1 MRRIQFIKLS
11 LPIRIAIALGTVYLI
26 WGSTYLA
33 IRFAIESMPPYL
45 MAGTR
50 FIFAGLVVYIL
61 MRAKGIPA
69 PQKSH
74 WIGATLVGGLLLLG
88 GNGSVVWAEQR
99 VPSGIAALI
108 VATVPLWIVLLDWLW
123 HGGIRPGLRVVSG
136 IALGFTGIF
145 LLISQGDF
153 TSLGNVDLL
162 GAGALILASLSW
174 AIGSLYSR
182 HAHLPPSPFMAI
194 AMQMLAGGVLLVL
207 AGLAG
212 GELARV
218 DISAISLRSWL
229 SWAYLIVF
237 GALVGFTCYIWL
249 LRVAP
254 AARVATYAYVN
265 PVIAVF
271 LGWALADEVVTLQTL
286 FASAII
292 ITAVFL
298 ITSQKIK
305 KAEPIAESEPEPLS
319 DPQTCPAENK
329 VC

>member
-1 MRRIQFIKLS
+1 MGRLLSIKIKL
-11 LPIRIAIALGTVYLI
+11 PVRIAIALGTVYLI

-33 IRFAIESMPPYL
+33 IRFSIESMPPYL
-45 MAGTR
+45 MAGSR
-50 FIFAGLVVYIL
+50 FLIAGGVAYLLVPS
-61 MRAKGIPA
+61 KGVPR
-69 PQKSH
+69 PRKSH
-74 WIGATLVGGLLLLG
+74 WIGAFIVGGLLLLG

-123 HGGIRPGLRVVSG
+123 HGGVRPGIRVITGLV
-136 IALGFTGIF
+136 LGFLGMF
-145 LLISQGDF
+145 LLITQGDLSQF
-153 TSLGNVDLL
+153 GHIDLL
-162 GAGALILASLSW
+162 GAGVLILASFSW

-194 AMQMLAGGVLLVL
+194 AMQMLAGGVLLMI
-207 AGLAG
+207 AGTAG
-212 GELARV
+212 GEWSRLNV
-218 DISAISLRSWL
+218 TAISLRSWIAWL
-229 SWAYLIVF
+229 YLIVF
-237 GALVGFTCYIWL
+237 GALIGFTCYIWL

-254 AARVATYAYVN
+254 ASRVATYAYVN

-271 LGWALADEVVTLQTL
+271 LGWTFADEIVTLQTM

-305 KAEPIAESEPEPLS
+305 KAQPLEVESKSPL
-319 DPQTCPAENK
+319 PTVHPCPAEE
-329 VC
+329 